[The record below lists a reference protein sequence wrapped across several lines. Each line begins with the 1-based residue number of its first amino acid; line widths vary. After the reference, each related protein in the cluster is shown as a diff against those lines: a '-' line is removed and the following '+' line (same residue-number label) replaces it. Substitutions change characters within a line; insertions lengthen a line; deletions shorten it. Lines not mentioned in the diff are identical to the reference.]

1 MAISKNDGIESPMQL
16 DSNNNRR
23 SPTVILSVNR
33 SQKKS
38 EELKQIAS

>member
-1 MAISKNDGIESPMQL
+1 MAISNKDGLVTPIHLES
-16 DSNNNRR
+16 NNRR

-38 EELKQIAS
+38 EELKQIES